1 MSAVRA
7 SVASDVD
14 TRERLLQAATRLFA
28 ERGFEKV
35 TVRDIVAAAGAN
47 VAAVNYHFAGK
58 LGLYSEVIDRAI
70 SLMQGAHDGTR
81 DAPEGSNAEER
92 LRLFVH
98 SLLSLVD
105 APADLDWVYQLLRH
119 EMENPTPAAQS
130 ILRRVMQPR
139 MRYLCQTIGELTGSS
154 PEDEHV
160 RNCAMSVQAQCYFVR
175 NMIRMKGRLRAAGL
189 AEVASLSGDDLSSV
203 AEHIVRFSLAGIAT
217 PPQ

>member
-1 MSAVRA
+1 MP
-7 SVASDVD
+7 ASDLD
-14 TRERLLQAATRLFA
+14 TRERLLQQATALFA

-70 SLMQGAHDGTR
+70 SLMQQTHDATRGAP
-81 DAPEGSNAEER
+81 AGSSADDR

-98 SLLSLVD
+98 SLVALGDVQS
-105 APADLDWVYQLLRH
+105 DLEWVHQLLRH
-119 EMENPTPAAQS
+119 ELENPTPAAQL

-139 MRYLCQTIGELTGSS
+139 MRYLCQVISDLTGGT
-154 PEDEHV
+154 PDDEHV
-160 RNCAMSVQAQCYFVR
+160 RHCAMSVQAQCYFVR

-189 AEVASLSGDDLSSV
+189 AESAALSDDDLNAV
-203 AEHIVRFSLAGIAT
+203 AAHIVRFSLAGIAAAA
-217 PPQ
+217 Q

>member
-1 MSAVRA
+1 VTIERA
-7 SVASDVD
+7 TPPSDLD
-14 TRERLLQAATRLFA
+14 TRERLLQAATALFA

-58 LGLYSEVIDRAI
+58 LGLYTEVIDRAI
-70 SLMQGAHDGTR
+70 SLVQSAHDGTH
-81 DAPEGSNAEER
+81 DAPEGSSAEER
-92 LRLFVH
+92 LRFFVH
-98 SLLSLVD
+98 SLLALVD
-105 APADLDWVYQLLRH
+105 APADLDSVYQLLRH

-139 MRYLCQTIGELTGSS
+139 MRYLCQVISELTGGT

-189 AEVASLSGDDLSSV
+189 AECATQSGDDLNSV

-217 PPQ
+217 SPQ